1 MRNPNVGRYLAAQ
14 AIRKAFTEN
23 SLPMRLEEIEVLCAS
38 ETRPRLLAAYLRWQ
52 RALIDR
58 ILVHSLM
65 DDLPEIERD
74 FVHYR
79 YRMGRSMQ
87 WINMNMPVSERNLY
101 FMNDR
106 ILLRLATLL
115 FYEPTMADVF
125 SRTVLLNLLRVID
138 ARLAVFSLRVDLP
151 ADAGWLERLAR
162 ARCRCHALLHL
173 IDAYL
178 TPNED
183 SPAHRIIRQKLQ
195 TPHTTLDELLD
206 RTGIPSSEREKNMAQ
221 DVLRNYLSRA
231 EACLGI
237 KKIPDTEKFAVFS
250 FCNVVQ

>member
-14 AIRKAFTEN
+14 AIRKAFTE
-23 SLPMRLEEIEVLCAS
+23 SSSPMRLEEIEVLCAS

-162 ARCRCHALLHL
+162 ARCRCHVLLHL

-237 KKIPDTEKFAVFS
+237 KKIPDTEKFAVF
-250 FCNVVQ
+250 

>member
-23 SLPMRLEEIEVLCAS
+23 SLPVRLEEIEVLCAS

-58 ILVHSLM
+58 ILVHALM

-221 DVLRNYLSRA
+221 DVLRDYLSRA

-237 KKIPDTEKFAVFS
+237 KKIPDTEKFAVF
-250 FCNVVQ
+250 

>member
-14 AIRKAFTEN
+14 AIRKAFTES

-106 ILLRLATLL
+106 ILLRLETLL
-115 FYEPTMADVF
+115 FYEPTLADAF
-125 SRTVLLNLLRVID
+125 SRTVLFNLLRVID

-151 ADAGWLERLAR
+151 ADAGWLDRLAH
-162 ARCRCHALLHL
+162 ARCRCRALLAL
-173 IDAYL
+173 IDTYL
-178 TPNED
+178 APDED
-183 SPAHRIIRQKLQ
+183 GIAHRIIRQKLK
-195 TPHTTLDELLD
+195 TPHTTLDELLE
-206 RTGIPSSEREKNMAQ
+206 RIGTPFSEREKNMAQ
-221 DVLRNYLSRA
+221 DVLRDYRSRA

-237 KKIPDTEKFAVFS
+237 KKIPDTEKFAVF
-250 FCNVVQ
+250 

>member
-14 AIRKAFTEN
+14 AIRKAFTES

-183 SPAHRIIRQKLQ
+183 SPANRIIRQKLQ

-237 KKIPDTEKFAVFS
+237 KKIPDTEKFAVF
-250 FCNVVQ
+250 

>member
-14 AIRKAFTEN
+14 AIRKAFTES

-237 KKIPDTEKFAVFS
+237 KKIPDTEKFAVF
-250 FCNVVQ
+250 

>member
-237 KKIPDTEKFAVFS
+237 KKIPDTEKFAVF
-250 FCNVVQ
+250 

>member
-23 SLPMRLEEIEVLCAS
+23 SLPVRLEEIEVLCAS

-58 ILVHSLM
+58 ILVHALM

-237 KKIPDTEKFAVFS
+237 KKIPDTEKFAVF
-250 FCNVVQ
+250 

>member
-1 MRNPNVGRYLAAQ
+1 MRKPNIGRYLAAQ

-23 SLPMRLEEIEVLCAS
+23 SLPVRLEEIEVLCAS

-162 ARCRCHALLHL
+162 ARCRCHVLLHL

-183 SPAHRIIRQKLQ
+183 SPANRIIRQKLQ
-195 TPHTTLDELLD
+195 TPHTTLDELLE
-206 RTGIPSSEREKNMAQ
+206 RIGTPFSEREKNMAQ
-221 DVLRNYLSRA
+221 DVLRDYLSRA

-237 KKIPDTEKFAVFS
+237 KKIPDTEKFAVF
-250 FCNVVQ
+250 

>member
-1 MRNPNVGRYLAAQ
+1 MKKPNVGKYLAAQ
-14 AIRKAFTEN
+14 AIRKAFTES
-23 SLPMRLEEIEVLCAS
+23 SLPVRLEEIEVLCAS

-58 ILVHSLM
+58 ILVHALM

-106 ILLRLATLL
+106 ILLRLETLL
-115 FYEPTMADVF
+115 FYEPTIADVF

-151 ADAGWLERLAR
+151 ADVGWLERLAR

-195 TPHTTLDELLD
+195 TPHTTLDELLE
-206 RTGIPSSEREKNMAQ
+206 RIGIPSSEREKNMAQ

-237 KKIPDTEKFAVFS
+237 KKIPDTEKFAVF
-250 FCNVVQ
+250 

>member
-14 AIRKAFTEN
+14 AIRKAFTES

-58 ILVHSLM
+58 ILVHAFM
-65 DDLPEIERD
+65 DDLPEIECD

-125 SRTVLLNLLRVID
+125 SRTVLFNLLRVID

-151 ADAGWLERLAR
+151 ADAGWLDRLAR
-162 ARCRCHALLHL
+162 ARGRCRALLAL
-173 IDAYL
+173 IDTYL
-178 TPNED
+178 APDED
-183 SPAHRIIRQKLQ
+183 GIAHRIIRQKLK
-195 TPHTTLDELLD
+195 TPHTTLDELLE
-206 RTGIPSSEREKNMAQ
+206 RIGTPFSEREKNMAQ
-221 DVLRNYLSRA
+221 DVLRDYLSRA

-237 KKIPDTEKFAVFS
+237 KKIPDTEKFAVF
-250 FCNVVQ
+250 

>member
-14 AIRKAFTEN
+14 AIRKAFTES

-206 RTGIPSSEREKNMAQ
+206 RAGIPSSEREKNMAQ

-237 KKIPDTEKFAVFS
+237 KKIPDTEKFAVF
-250 FCNVVQ
+250 

>member
-23 SLPMRLEEIEVLCAS
+23 SLPVRLEEIEVLCAS

-58 ILVHSLM
+58 ILVHALM

-206 RTGIPSSEREKNMAQ
+206 RIGIPSSEREKNMAQ
-221 DVLRNYLSRA
+221 DVLRDYLSRA
-231 EACLGI
+231 EACLAI
-237 KKIPDTEKFAVFS
+237 EKIPDTEKFAVF
-250 FCNVVQ
+250 

>member
-23 SLPMRLEEIEVLCAS
+23 SLPVRLEEIEVLCAS

-58 ILVHSLM
+58 ILVHALM

-151 ADAGWLERLAR
+151 ADMGWLDRLAR
-162 ARCRCHALLHL
+162 ARCRCRALLAL
-173 IDAYL
+173 IDTYL
-178 TPNED
+178 APDDED
-183 SPAHRIIRQKLQ
+183 GIAHRIIRQKLQ
-195 TPHTTLDELLD
+195 TPHTTRSELLE
-206 RTGIPSSEREKNMAQ
+206 RIGIPSSEREKTMAQ

-237 KKIPDTEKFAVFS
+237 KKIPDTEKFAVF
-250 FCNVVQ
+250 

>member
-23 SLPMRLEEIEVLCAS
+23 SLPVRLEEIEVLCAS

-58 ILVHSLM
+58 ILVHALM

-106 ILLRLATLL
+106 ILLRLETLL
-115 FYEPTMADVF
+115 FYEPTLADAF
-125 SRTVLLNLLRVID
+125 SRTVLFNLLRVID

-151 ADAGWLERLAR
+151 ADAGWLDRLAR
-162 ARCRCHALLHL
+162 ARCRCRALLAL
-173 IDAYL
+173 IDTYL
-178 TPNED
+178 APDED
-183 SPAHRIIRQKLQ
+183 GIHRIIWQKLQ
-195 TPHTTLDELLD
+195 TPHTTLDELLE
-206 RTGIPSSEREKNMAQ
+206 RIGIPSSEREKNMAQ

-237 KKIPDTEKFAVFS
+237 KKIPDTDKFAVF
-250 FCNVVQ
+250 

>member
-14 AIRKAFTEN
+14 AIRKAFTES
-23 SLPMRLEEIEVLCAS
+23 SLPVRLEEIEVLCAS

-58 ILVHSLM
+58 ILVHAFM
-65 DDLPEIERD
+65 DDLPEIECD

-125 SRTVLLNLLRVID
+125 SRTVLFNLLRVID

-151 ADAGWLERLAR
+151 ADAGWLDRLAR
-162 ARCRCHALLHL
+162 ARGRCRALLAL
-173 IDAYL
+173 IDTYL
-178 TPNED
+178 APDED
-183 SPAHRIIRQKLQ
+183 GIAHRIIRQKLK
-195 TPHTTLDELLD
+195 TPHTTLDELLE
-206 RTGIPSSEREKNMAQ
+206 RIGTPFSEREKNMAQ
-221 DVLRNYLSRA
+221 DVLRDYLSRA

-237 KKIPDTEKFAVFS
+237 KKIPDTEKFAVF
-250 FCNVVQ
+250 

>member
-14 AIRKAFTEN
+14 AIRKAFTES
-23 SLPMRLEEIEVLCAS
+23 SLPVRLEEIEVLCAS

-58 ILVHSLM
+58 ILVHALM
-65 DDLPEIERD
+65 DDLPEIECD

-237 KKIPDTEKFAVFS
+237 KKIPDTEKFAVF
-250 FCNVVQ
+250 